1 MCVEGGFS
9 EGVLV
14 EWICDLYWFAGVN
27 GERMGM
33 ICGRGCD
40 WGVWLEWVGDSGCE
54 WLGRDRDGDRR
65 GVL

>member
-1 MCVEGGFS
+1 M
-9 EGVLV
+9 

-33 ICGRGCD
+33 IGGRGCD

-54 WLGRDRDGDRR
+54 WLERNRDSDRR
-65 GVL
+65 AVL